1 MPFLTYLL
9 ILAGLVLLL
18 VGGEFLV
25 RGSVSVARR
34 FGVSPL
40 LIGIVLVGFGTS
52 SPELITSIEAAL
64 RDAPGIAVGNVVGS
78 NIANILLIV
87 GVSALLLPLACPP
100 SSFRRDG
107 TALALATIACM
118 AALYVGFLDRW
129 LGAVFLAGLAF
140 YLGLT
145 YRMERLH
152 HDTGAQVHEY
162 DAEVA
167 IEKPYP
173 MWLGAVTTVAG
184 LAGVL
189 IGAKLLVSGAV
200 TMARTFEIPETVIGL
215 TIVAIGTS
223 MPELVTSAMA
233 AIRKHGDVAIGNIIG
248 SNIYNV
254 LGILGATAVV
264 QPIPVSAEI
273 LELDVWVLGATTALF
288 LFFAFTGWRID
299 RREGGLLLAGYV
311 AYLAVQV
318 MRVV

>member
-1 MPFLTYLL
+1 
-9 ILAGLVLLL
+9 
-18 VGGEFLV
+18 
-25 RGSVSVARR
+25 
-34 FGVSPL
+34 
-40 LIGIVLVGFGTS
+40 
-52 SPELITSIEAAL
+52 
-64 RDAPGIAVGNVVGS
+64 
-78 NIANILLIV
+78 
-87 GVSALLLPLACPP
+87 
-100 SSFRRDG
+100 
-107 TALALATIACM
+107 M
-118 AALYVGFLDRW
+118 AD
-129 LGAVFLAGLAF
+129 
-140 YLGLT
+140 
-145 YRMERLH
+145 
-152 HDTGAQVHEY
+152 
-162 DAEVA
+162 
-167 IEKPYP
+167 
-173 MWLGAVTTVAG
+173 